1 MGDNIY
7 CIESLKDFDKILNKH
22 KCVILKAG
30 ADWCGPCKV
39 IEPLFGE
46 LISMLENDIGIVKI
60 NIDNAVEIKRKFK
73 ITKIPYMANFFN
85 KEITDIINTSNKEMI
100 RKFIN
105 KTIDKYDMFK
115 KVK

>member
-7 CIESLKDFDKILNKH
+7 YIKSLKELDIILNKY

-39 IEPLFGE
+39 IEPLFEE

-60 NIDNAVEIKRKFK
+60 NIDYAVDIKRKFR

-85 KEITDIINTSNKEMI
+85 KEITDIKNTSNKEMI

-105 KTIDKYDMFK
+105 NTIDKYDMLK
-115 KVK
+115 K